1 MPLPRLLR
9 PLLGVLFA
17 VVLTGCIDP
26 EDLNGG
32 TGGTALYVFDAS
44 AGAVLVWDDLGA
56 LESAATAPDP
66 SRRLTGSLLANNRTL
81 AWGGMCF
88 DPSRNRLF
96 LVSETGTV
104 VRIEGVSRKNG
115 ELASSQ
121 DIASFTLD
129 NAERLSESVFA
140 QAAVDPQD
148 GTLYV
153 AENGKSSSRIW
164 VVANAGSLST
174 GATASLQ
181 ALQASGDTGGTGV
194 AVAQGMVYAYA
205 GGGSSITTP
214 SAEVLSGSRLRRGTS
229 GGFNAVVLGGQT
241 TLGSS
246 GSNGFLAL
254 DTGSNLLYVAR
265 KNPDLTTGGPIALF
279 EAGAF
284 TTGFN
289 QAPQAQLGT
298 WADQGHLK
306 FLSHGGSKD
315 WLVAADEVAGTPTDR
330 IWIWRRPSAAGSPK
344 SFNLGGGVLVR
355 GLALDGSS

>member
-1 MPLPRLLR
+1 MSVPRLLG
-9 PLLGVLFA
+9 LVLGALFT
-17 VVLTGCIDP
+17 LSCMGCIDP
-26 EDLNGG
+26 EELSGG
-32 TGGTALYVFDAS
+32 SGGTALYVFDAT

-56 LESAATAPDP
+56 LEAADAAPSP

-115 ELASSQ
+115 ELTSSQ

-164 VVANAGSLST
+164 VVANAGSLAS
-174 GATASLQ
+174 GGIASLQ

-194 AVAQGMVYAYA
+194 AVAQGTVYAYA
-205 GGGSSITTP
+205 GGGSSVTTP
-214 SAEVLSGSRLRRGTS
+214 SAEILSGSRLRRGAS
-229 GGFNAVVLGGQT
+229 GGFSAVVLGSQT

-289 QAPQAQLGT
+289 QAPRTQLGT
-298 WADQGHLK
+298 WAGQGNLK
-306 FLSHGGSKD
+306 FITHGGSKD
-315 WLVAADEVAGTPTDR
+315 WMVAADEVAGAPTDR
-330 IWIWRRPSAAGSPK
+330 IWIWKRPSAAGSPK
-344 SFNLGGGVLVR
+344 SFNLGGGILVR
-355 GLALDGSS
+355 GLALDGSA

>member
-1 MPLPRLLR
+1 MALTRLLA
-9 PLLGVLFA
+9 LLFGALFLVSA
-17 VVLTGCIDP
+17 TGCVDP
-26 EDLNGG
+26 EDLNGSS
-32 TGGTALYVFDAS
+32 GGTALYVFDAT
-44 AGAVLVWDDLGA
+44 AGAVLAWDDLGA
-56 LESAATAPDP
+56 LESATAAPEP
-66 SRRLTGSLLANNRTL
+66 SRRLTGSLLANNRAL

-115 ELASSQ
+115 ELTSAQ

-129 NAERLSESVFA
+129 NADRLSESVFA

-164 VVANAGSLST
+164 VVSNAGNLPS

-194 AVAQGMVYAYA
+194 AVAQGAVYAYA

-214 SAEVLSGSRLRRGTS
+214 SSEVLSGSRLRRGGG
-229 GGFNAVVLGGQT
+229 GGFNTVVLGDKT
-241 TLGSS
+241 TLGST

-289 QAPQAQLGT
+289 QAPRAQLGT
-298 WADQGHLK
+298 WADQGGLK
-306 FLSHGGSKD
+306 IITHGGSKD
-315 WLVAADEVAGTPTDR
+315 WLVAADEVAGAPTDR
-330 IWIWRRPSAAGSPK
+330 IWIWRSPSAAGSPK
-344 SFNLGGGVLVR
+344 SVNLGGGVLVR